1 MGADVLRSAVDHPQ
15 ACHAAYELTT
25 ESEVYQCTGNPEP
38 ADIEEIMK
46 TMMND
51 SFEVAYQRGYP
62 LMTFGGRSNE
72 VVAEV

>member
-1 MGADVLRSAVDHPQ
+1 MHHPQ

-46 TMMND
+46 AMMND
-51 SFEVAYQRGYP
+51 SFEVAYQRESAHDQVRELRLTLSSFFLP
-62 LMTFGGRSNE
+62 QVFRL
-72 VVAEV
+72 

>member
-1 MGADVLRSAVDHPQ
+1 M
-15 ACHAAYELTT
+15 
-25 ESEVYQCTGNPEP
+25 YQCTGNPEP

-72 VVAEV
+72 VVARARALNSSVFPAQVFRL